1 LGSANKVKRKAGQE
15 TTNGDKLL
23 GSRQENVGLLR
34 GDDDQPDLFWT
45 KKAGLEAGRLAEA
58 LQRWSQALSVYQRLT
73 NLLPSVSATL
83 ENRIQ
88 NAEKNLRLTR

>member
-1 LGSANKVKRKAGQE
+1 MQAQQKTGAEQSA
-15 TTNGDKLL
+15 LL
-23 GSRQENVGLLR
+23 ESALDHYVDVCYGKTVLR

-45 KKAGLEAGRLAEA
+45 RKAGLEAGRLAEA

>member
-1 LGSANKVKRKAGQE
+1 
-15 TTNGDKLL
+15 
-23 GSRQENVGLLR
+23 
-34 GDDDQPDLFWT
+34 
-45 KKAGLEAGRLAEA
+45 LEAGRLAEA

-83 ENRIQ
+83 ENRIH